1 MSASHPKATES
12 LRSSE
17 TTLSAITGCEQMQ
30 QLMRLFDHLVGE
42 GEQPVWNGKSQR
54 LGRLE
59 VDHPLEPRQ
68 LLDRQVVRLFA
79 FENLAAV
86 AADRTVR
93 IYNVGSTAHEAA
105 RDGLLSQFIDR
116 RNGKLCCQRR
126 DLISPT
132 VEERSF
138 AVEPSDAHLRHCCKR
153 RIDIAFAADFQ
164 DKDFSPENAG
174 RRIDLSDHGLSKR
187 EITKSYLIGACTGRS
202 LGFSPL
208 RMRST

>member
-1 MSASHPKATES
+1 MSALPPES
-12 LRSSE
+12 GSRSALLRCRK
-17 TTLSAITGCEQMQ
+17 SAITGCEQMQ

-59 VDHPLEPRQ
+59 VDHQLEPRQ

-86 AADRTVR
+86 DADQTVR
-93 IYNVGSTAHEAA
+93 IYNVGSIAHEAA

-126 DLISPT
+126 DL
-132 VEERSF
+132 
-138 AVEPSDAHLRHCCKR
+138 
-153 RIDIAFAADFQ
+153 
-164 DKDFSPENAG
+164 
-174 RRIDLSDHGLSKR
+174 
-187 EITKSYLIGACTGRS
+187 
-202 LGFSPL
+202 
-208 RMRST
+208 